1 MWKSSLIA
9 ERRSTGLDAALVSNC
24 VRRAIFL
31 VGNASY
37 CALVGRRKGLLAK
50 VSSDCMDLI
59 DDPELFASGSSDLF
73 GKKFKKA
80 LLKDLTVSK
89 EMDSLVTE

>member
-1 MWKSSLIA
+1 
-9 ERRSTGLDAALVSNC
+9 
-24 VRRAIFL
+24 
-31 VGNASY
+31 
-37 CALVGRRKGLLAK
+37 
-50 VSSDCMDLI
+50 MDLI
-59 DDPELFASGSSDLF
+59 DDPDLFASGSSDLF